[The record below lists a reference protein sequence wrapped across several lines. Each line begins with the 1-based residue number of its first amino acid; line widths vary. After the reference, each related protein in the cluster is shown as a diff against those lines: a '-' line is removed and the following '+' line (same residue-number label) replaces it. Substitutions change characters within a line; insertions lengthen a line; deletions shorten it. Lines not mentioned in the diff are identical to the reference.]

1 MVKIICDSTAD
12 VTPELVK
19 KYDITTIP
27 LNIHFGTETYRDGID
42 LTAEQFYRKLVESK
56 VHPNTSAPAP
66 GLFVETFKKLAKETD
81 EILVITISGGISAT
95 AESAI
100 QAKDM
105 AADICKVE
113 VIDSLQTI
121 GGELLLVLKAA
132 EAAKNGAKLA
142 EITTMIKDAIPR
154 VRPYMIFDTLE
165 YLQKGGRIGKG
176 AAWLGGLLKFNPIFT
191 LKEGVIHPVTRARS
205 REQSIDALVNLIKAI
220 PNLAG
225 LVIEDANTPE
235 EFETLASRLGEIYP
249 REKTYRSKVSPVIGV
264 HVGPHVLAAS
274 GISGK

>member
-19 KYDITTIP
+19 KYDITMIP

-42 LTAEQFYRKLVESK
+42 LTAEQFYKKLVESK

-66 GLFVETFKKLAKETD
+66 GLFVEAFKKLAKETD

-105 AADICKVE
+105 AADICKIE
-113 VIDSLQTI
+113 VVDSLQTI
-121 GGELLLVLKAA
+121 GGEFLLVLKAA
-132 EAAKNGAKLA
+132 EAANSGAKLA

-191 LKEGVIHPVTRARS
+191 LKDGVIHPVTRARS
-205 REQSIDALVNLIKAI
+205 REQSIDALVNLIRAM
-220 PNLAG
+220 PNLEG
-225 LVIEDANTPE
+225 LVIEDANTPDE
-235 EFETLASRLGEIYP
+235 LEMLADRLSGICP
-249 REKTYRSKVSPVIGV
+249 KDKIYRSKVSPVIGV

-274 GISGK
+274 GISE